1 MSRVRATVFADK
13 PNKEIDQFVGTFTL
27 HALVDPASSSWHR
40 DTNDHLDFVVV
51 EPGSAGA
58 GSDLEGVGR
67 VESLNIDNTLWANT
81 VVCGGGAVGLVVYTG
96 TETRVAMNCDPPKS
110 KVGLVD
116 LEINRLAKMLFL
128 VSFILSVTMVL
139 LKGLSSSWPQV

>member
-27 HALVDPASSSWHR
+27 HALVDPASTSWQR
-40 DTNDHLDFVVV
+40 DTDFVVV
-51 EPGSAGA
+51 EPGNAGA
-58 GSDLEGVGR
+58 GSDVEGVGR

-81 VVCGGGAVGLVVYTG
+81 VVCGGGAIGLVVYTG